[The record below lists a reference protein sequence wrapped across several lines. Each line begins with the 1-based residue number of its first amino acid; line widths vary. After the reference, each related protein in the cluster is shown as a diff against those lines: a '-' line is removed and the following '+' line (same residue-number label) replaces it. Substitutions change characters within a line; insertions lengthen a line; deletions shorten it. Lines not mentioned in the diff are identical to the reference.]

1 MAGTRDTVAKDRD
14 RAVIESF
21 IQQSKRQ
28 RWLELM
34 RSDKGRN
41 KLRSALAHFADFDP
55 GTIVPISPNQQHP
68 RSIHRL
74 LTDSG
79 APRICSLI
87 SENANWDGL
96 DMELDIALQEI
107 VGNGFGTIV
116 NCIPGKLAYFE
127 GEGPK
132 RRFILKK

>member
-1 MAGTRDTVAKDRD
+1 MDKVLKDRD

-34 RSDKGRN
+34 QSEKGRN
-41 KLRSALAHFADFDP
+41 KLRSALAHFAGFDP
-55 GTIVPISPNQQHP
+55 ATIVPISPNQQDP

-79 APRICSLI
+79 APRFCSLI
-87 SENANWDGL
+87 SENANWDEL
-96 DMELDIALQEI
+96 DMELDIALKEI
-107 VGNGFGTIV
+107 VGYGFGTIV
-116 NCIPGKLAYFE
+116 NCVPGKLAYFE